1 LKPGGVLSV
10 TEVIFDP
17 HFQRRETVLE
27 AAQTAGFREKNFL
40 GRNLAYTLHLE
51 KPADS

>member
-1 LKPGGVLSV
+1 V

-17 HFQRRETVLE
+17 HFQRRETVLRM
-27 AAQTAGFREKNFL
+27 AHAAGFKEKNFF

-51 KPADS
+51 K